1 MKTRY
6 LAEAQLG
13 VLDLNKALTNSNFLD
28 VVNGTYY
35 VGLLSSLPLEG
46 KDGWE
51 GAAEIFSQAPTIF
64 LPGIKDPSITAGS
77 YQPVLIQKNNFIAP
91 TLVNTSLGLSGIL
104 TEYRAPIQFPV
115 ATANWGIIRG
125 VVVYTARETRIIPLF
140 SIPFVSTTSVNT
152 NDQLTILNS
161 PDTRMRAIELIK
173 KNTV

>member
-13 VLDLNKALTNSNFLD
+13 VLDLNKSLTNSNFLD

-64 LPGIKDPSITAGS
+64 LSGIKDPSITTGS

-91 TLVNTSLGLSGIL
+91 TLVDTSLGLSGVL
-104 TEYRAPIQFPV
+104 TEYRAEIQFPV
-115 ATANWGIIRG
+115 ATANWGVIRG
-125 VVVYTARETRIIPLF
+125 IVVYTARETRIIPLF
-140 SIPFVSTTSVNT
+140 TIPFVSTSTVNT
-152 NDQLTILNS
+152 NDQLTILNTS
-161 PDTRMRAIELIK
+161 NARMRAIELIK